1 MEDNLIVHSDVSKM
15 IELVKQADNEL
26 DDILLSRDPSRFK
39 ELNEIKRK
47 FGNEHKKAIVHLK
60 IFQESNSEL
69 VAFINGFLEEKKIE
83 FYKKIES
90 F

>member
-1 MEDNLIVHSDVSKM
+1 M
-15 IELVKQADNEL
+15 IELVKQADDEL

-39 ELNEIKRK
+39 ELDEIKRK
-47 FGNEHKKAIVHLK
+47 FGNEHKKAIVRLK

-69 VAFINGFLEEKKIE
+69 VAFLNGFLEEKKIE